1 MLNWRSPKLCNPM
14 PLFKTGPCGLALYAL
29 TIQLTVDDVDD
40 EANDGAKQNSLLSEL
55 TPGWLHNHHKH
66 IPAEHFWTNVTKCQP
81 NRNGSDSVENKPLSL
96 GLLCVYVWIVWR
108 NIDNRIVVVVPHTT
122 ESTDDFVTSQCRN
135 WEQVSSYSVSQL
147 AEQWMLYNFNVTL
160 KNWKSLLGLTQQYWH
175 IHHVEQVEIFSKAYH
190 DRFAV
195 TAHKSD
201 QPMV

>member
-14 PLFKTGPCGLALYAL
+14 PLFKKGPCGLPLYAL

-96 GLLCVYVWIVWR
+96 GLLCVCVCGLCGEIL
-108 NIDNRIVVVVPHTT
+108 ITASSLSSHTRLSRPT
-122 ESTDDFVTSQCRN
+122 ILSHPNAEIESKCRVTVCHSWLNNECFIIL
-135 WEQVSSYSVSQL
+135 S
-147 AEQWMLYNFNVTL
+147 
-160 KNWKSLLGLTQQYWH
+160 
-175 IHHVEQVEIFSKAYH
+175 
-190 DRFAV
+190 
-195 TAHKSD
+195 
-201 QPMV
+201 